1 MQIFWHTNNG
11 LEAGKLMPKSEKK
24 LKLMIMVFVDLLL
37 LTSNQLVPP
46 SLWNAC
52 KTLKNISQPKVR
64 ILPYYFIILH
74 TAGKSNPFMGK
85 ICKNSEW
92 F

>member
-11 LEAGKLMPKSEKK
+11 LEAGKLMPKSEKKK

-46 SLWNAC
+46 SL
-52 KTLKNISQPKVR
+52 
-64 ILPYYFIILH
+64 
-74 TAGKSNPFMGK
+74 
-85 ICKNSEW
+85 
-92 F
+92 